1 MLRALE
7 PADEQAHEFLMKEQ
21 VDGRCEHPVLL
32 EQVSVVLLP
41 VSGDRNSSLDM
52 DPYASRY
59 ASIS

>member
-1 MLRALE
+1 MLE
-7 PADEQAHEFLMKEQ
+7 PNEEHAQEFLTKEH

-32 EQVSVVLLP
+32 EQVSLVLLTAP
-41 VSGDRNSSLDM
+41 GDPNSSLDV